1 VAKKKLEKLAP
12 EVKEQVLALAARGIK
27 PKEVAR
33 QLGLENVQQVV
44 GTIMTARNAVAA
56 GSPPPVQTHHIPEEP
71 MSDPAIPNSSAPAS
85 QLGAPPPP
93 QLAADGHAW
102 RSEAPGQG
110 ATFASPAQQVEY
122 KLERVNPR
130 HGILKIQYEDILDD
144 EVCSY
149 GEGAYRVWMRV
160 GNKPPVY
167 RDVYVSKAYGQ
178 PKFPSQDS
186 DDASPARPVRPREQ
200 EADQERRPFRSLYRP
215 MVRPGLYEPPHVQQ
229 DRGMS
234 EFARHGAA
242 VNESIAVTAISEMR
256 KMHDSQL
263 ERTKEDRVR
272 ELEPSV
278 SIQKFMEKQ
287 QEEDRNRR
295 AEETR
300 KADEARTKDQ
310 LDWRHRED
318 EREAQHKRDMD
329 RIKEESASRLLQ
341 EKEARQTAL
350 IQEREVRQTAIE
362 QEREN
367 RKTMVELEQK
377 KLDLIREEARSQQAA
392 LKGELDRIR
401 AEAKEERQTLLAQME
416 KIQEKSDERIE
427 AVEESVKTEIEK
439 DRQGLAR
446 EHELRGKAMDNEHS
460 LKQDMLKLREEI
472 VKGQNGD
479 ETAKMIGKLV
489 ESLERTVK
497 EVVELKK
504 IEAVSAEGHI
514 AKIGQTA
521 SVPAATSDVNVQ
533 TVPPGQNV
541 IQEPHPAGQKRPG
554 NGHTAPA
561 TQASEPAKEKDNM
574 DQYIRQMSQ
583 DPFFQEVITEW
594 GRHVE
599 AQADATTFANM
610 FMEWMRDDG
619 TMESIRAKKACA
631 AFVNHMQ
638 IRDWPKMYK
647 LLEPAIPSEF
657 KAAFTTD
664 HATDFYE
671 QFKLMVVES
680 VKDYWKAYFNAK
692 QAEQEAA
699 RQAAAQPE
707 TQPTPSEVTKVQA
720 VPVA

>member
-1 VAKKKLEKLAP
+1 MPAP
-12 EVKEQVLALAARGIK
+12 H
-27 PKEVAR
+27 
-33 QLGLENVQQVV
+33 
-44 GTIMTARNAVAA
+44 
-56 GSPPPVQTHHIPEEP
+56 SPQSPE
-71 MSDPAIPNSSAPAS
+71 PAPQISS
-85 QLGAPPPP
+85 APPPP
-93 QLAADGHAW
+93 LAADGHSW

-130 HGILKIQYEDILDD
+130 HGILKIQYEDIQDD

-149 GEGAYRVWMRV
+149 GEGAYRVWMRA

-167 RDVYVSKAYGQ
+167 RDVFVSKVYGP
-178 PKFPSQDS
+178 PKFPTLGS
-186 DDASPARPVRPREQ
+186 DDAPARPGRPGEV
-200 EADQERRPFRSLYRP
+200 EADPERRPFRSVYRP
-215 MVRPGLYEPPHVQQ
+215 MVRPGFYDPGHIQQQQQVQQ

-263 ERTKEDRVR
+263 EQIKDDRGR
-272 ELEPSV
+272 ALEPSA

-287 QEEDRNRR
+287 QDEDRKRR
-295 AEETR
+295 EEEFAR
-300 KADEARTKDQ
+300 ANEARTKDQ
-310 LDWRHRED
+310 VEWRRRED
-318 EREAQHKRDMD
+318 EREAQYKRDKEERDTQHKRSEDDRDAQHKRDMD
-329 RIKEESASRLLQ
+329 RIKEEAAVRAITEKTDSSARIAL
-341 EKEARQTAL
+341 EKETRQTL
-350 IQEREVRQTAIE
+350 
-362 QEREN
+362 
-367 RKTMVELEQK
+367 MELEQK
-377 KLDLIREEARSQQAA
+377 KIDLIKEEARNQQAA

-401 AEAKEERQTLLAQME
+401 EEAKEERKTLLAQME
-416 KIQEKSDERIE
+416 KIQEKSDERID
-427 AVEESVKTEIEK
+427 AVEASVQEEIKKE
-439 DRQGLAR
+439 REGLGR
-446 EHELRGKAMDNEHS
+446 EHELKQKAMDNDHV

-504 IEAVSAEGHI
+504 IEAVSAEGHM
-514 AKIGQTA
+514 AKIGQTT
-521 SVPAATSDVNVQ
+521 STPAASDVNVQ
-533 TVPPGQNV
+533 TVPSGQNV
-541 IQEPHPAGQKRPG
+541 IQDPHPAGQKRPG
-554 NGHTAPA
+554 NGHSAGSVQTP
-561 TQASEPAKEKDNM
+561 EPAKERDNM
-574 DQYIRQMSQ
+574 DQYVRQMAQ

-599 AQADATTFANM
+599 AKADATTFANM

-647 LLEPAIPSEF
+647 LLEPAMPNEF
-657 KAAFTTD
+657 KGAFGTE
-664 HATDFYE
+664 HATEFYE

-699 RQAAAQPE
+699 RQQAAGPRQEAAAPA
-707 TQPTPSEVTKVQA
+707 EVPAVQA
-720 VPVA
+720 QPA